1 MRSTSGRYLLVAVSA
16 AIPALVCLFSA
27 ALSGRAMFAVL
38 GFPLILFA
46 IVFAF
51 GSWNA
56 RLPTPDGLTPGERR
70 HSGDPGVQTG
80 GAQTYGAAAGDG
92 FTS

>member
-1 MRSTSGRYLLVAVSA
+1 MRSTSRRYLLVAVSA
-16 AIPALVCLFSA
+16 AILALVCLFSA
-27 ALSGRAMFAVL
+27 AVFGRAVFAAL

-46 IVFAF
+46 IVFAA
-51 GSWNA
+51 GAWNA
-56 RLPTPDGLTPGERR
+56 RLPKPDGLTPGERR
-70 HSGDPGVQTG
+70 HPGDPGVQTG